1 MIVELI
7 EEIWTLSI
15 AKHLLGRVKLRTHSA
30 LFLLLNTFYGLTI
43 LTLGLSEIPRVQMVA
58 MIIRRLVTIVNEYGP
73 R

>member
-15 AKHLLGRVKLRTHSA
+15 AKHLIGRLKLRTHSA
-30 LFLLLNTFYGLTI
+30 LSLLLYTFYGLTI

>member
-7 EEIWTLSI
+7 EEIWTLTI

-30 LFLLLNTFYGLTI
+30 LSLLLNTFYGLTI
-43 LTLGLSEIPRVQMVA
+43 LSLYRSEVSRIQLVA
-58 MIIRRLVTIVNEYGP
+58 MIIRRLVTVVTEYGL

>member
-7 EEIWTLSI
+7 EEIWTLTI

-30 LFLLLNTFYGLTI
+30 LSLLLNTFYGLTI
-43 LTLGLSEIPRVQMVA
+43 LSLCRSEVSRIQLVA
-58 MIIRRLVTIVNEYGP
+58 MIIRRLVTVVTEYGL